1 MTQEKITDKNKS
13 GRKLDIVVSVFNE
26 EESLPGFMEALFST
40 LKDVVYSWR
49 VIFVNDGSSDASA
62 NILDAFA
69 QKHDNVAVI
78 HFSKNFGHEAAML
91 AGIDASCADAV
102 ICMDADLQHPPQSIP
117 DMIKAFNQ
125 GFEVVNMVRD
135 KREDAGL
142 IKKITSSVFYAFINR
157 ISPVKFERNAS
168 DFFLISSRVARLLK
182 EEFRERTRF
191 IRGYTQ
197 IVGFR
202 KTTLRFIATSRMK
215 GKSKYGFYRLMLLT
229 SGAIATFSRLPLH
242 LGILMGIISAIFA
255 LVVSAYSIIMK
266 IAGYA
271 PPGYTTIIVF
281 ISVMFAIQF
290 FLIGILGLYIGY
302 IFEENKKRPIYI
314 IDKKHGFAE
323 E

>member
-1 MTQEKITDKNKS
+1 MTQEMISAKEKAR
-13 GRKLDIVVSVFNE
+13 RKLDIIVSVFNE
-26 EESLPGFMEALFST
+26 EESLPGFRDALFSV
-40 LKDVVYSWR
+40 LKKAGFSWK

-62 NILDAFA
+62 DILDAFA
-69 QKHDNVAVI
+69 KEHHNVAVI
-78 HFSKNFGHEAAML
+78 HLSRNFGHEAAML
-91 AGIDASCADAV
+91 AGIDASRADAV
-102 ICMDADLQHPPQSIP
+102 ICMDADLQHPPEAIP
-117 DMIKAFNQ
+117 EMIRAFDQ
-125 GFEVVNMVRD
+125 GFGVVNMVRD
-135 KREDAGL
+135 KREDAGVF
-142 IKKITSSVFYAFINR
+142 KKITSSIFYAFINR

-168 DFFLISSRVARLLK
+168 DFFLISARVAKLLK

-202 KTTLRFIATSRMK
+202 KTTLRFTATSRMK

-242 LGILMGIISAIFA
+242 LGLLMGIISAIFA

-314 IDKKHGFAE
+314 VDKKHGFE
-323 E
+323 EE